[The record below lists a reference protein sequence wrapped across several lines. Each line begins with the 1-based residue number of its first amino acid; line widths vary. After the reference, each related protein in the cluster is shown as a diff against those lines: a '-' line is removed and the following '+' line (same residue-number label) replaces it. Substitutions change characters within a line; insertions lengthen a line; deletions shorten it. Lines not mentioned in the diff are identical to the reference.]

1 MTNHTIPGSW
11 TEIGATDVTED
22 IKILTANYLAALKSN
37 SDEIARL
44 AKALRAAEAMNSQLA
59 QQRLEAEERTANAL
73 EQRDA
78 ARADAER
85 LDIALDQAAQCLE
98 LRPDAPYDKKQAYP
112 KDSAYGIIQI
122 G

>member
-44 AKALRAAEAMNSQLA
+44 AEALRAAEAERDEALSKLSACQWSHEVQSKSA
-59 QQRLEAEERTANAL
+59 DKAEAELVRVSANLNAEL
-73 EQRDA
+73 DA
-78 ARADAER
+78 ARA
-85 LDIALDQAAQCLE
+85 E
-98 LRPDAPYDKKQAYP
+98 L
-112 KDSAYGIIQI
+112 
-122 G
+122 